1 MPCRRGTPDRGYYDS
16 ASTQLELS
24 VVSPFSGGRAKEH
37 LPNKVVRYTE
47 SSATNSA
54 RQRRRTLNKGDYFYL
69 DNLHKD
75 PIEICSGKSHS
86 SRGVPNLDGNLNAD
100 KNEKSKKRKGPMYCK

>member
-1 MPCRRGTPDRGYYDS
+1 MPRRNTPNHSYFDS
-16 ASTQLELS
+16 VSTKLELS
-24 VVSPFSGGRAKEH
+24 VVCLFSGGREEY
-37 LPNKVVRYTE
+37 LPNKVVRHIA

-54 RQRRRTLNKGDYFYL
+54 RPQRRTLNKGDYFYL

-75 PIEICSGKSHS
+75 PIEICSGKNHS

-100 KNEKSKKRKGPMYCK
+100 KNEKSKKRNGPMYRK